1 MKMQE
6 AALIG
11 PLRIRFYDSV
21 GNGIPVC
28 VATATGRHTV
38 PRIGT
43 EADPYKNVCKP
54 SLRVHFHGKTSIDL
68 AMKAFYYHHQNDLL
82 GESR

>member
-6 AALIG
+6 AALG

-21 GNGIPVC
+21 GNGFH
-28 VATATGRHTV
+28 AV
-38 PRIGT
+38 PRIGN

-54 SLRVHFHGKTSIDL
+54 SLRVHFHGKIS
-68 AMKAFYYHHQNDLL
+68 ALL
-82 GESR
+82 FTLLLTRLLRSLKLE